1 MMKSEKL
8 KRYLDN
14 IIERGVKVDYWFMT
28 KQTGSDFFLDLFI
41 AQIVERYQLSDKTLS
56 YGDFYSKQFKDNTAM
71 SEKYPSQIGENTYRN
86 TIIPEYLGLIYRND
100 NDYDSAEVTD
110 AYKLISKYIKTYEDM
125 EIYHDLVERQLEKLS
140 FNILNINRGEEK
152 YKNITIFAIMLLYKI
167 LYELYHHYGSSYLS
181 YNEFILFVM
190 RTKTY
195 ADWPSC
201 LELIELSREEVD
213 FNQSAYIDKIVN
225 QQYVNDIRFDSFFNE
240 LSNIK
245 YIKKTSFEFANDESV
260 SYIKAVLN
268 KFENSKYCEITD
280 KYVMKEFLCSANYFD
295 GFLDSNLDVNNINNL
310 LSVDNLD
317 EGVIEDIVDNKVKRR
332 NPGRVRD
339 INNTTSVEIIG
350 FPDTFKENNSKNYAP
365 TVRLYNFEKI
375 NERNIEKGNKAEE
388 LIMKFEKLRLAE
400 LGDIKLVEKVEH
412 VSKTKG
418 DGLGYDILSYDIIN
432 GNVVPIYI
440 EVKGTTLDENS
451 PFDITKNE
459 LEIAKIHGKNYKI
472 YRVSSLGNG
481 VAKCFIIDGEELFKK
496 LDFEAI
502 TFKAFKKESDKKE

>member
-56 YGDFYSKQFKDNTAM
+56 YGEFYSKQFKDNTAM
-71 SEKYPSQIGENTYRN
+71 NEKYPTQISETTYRN
-86 TIIPEYLGLIYRND
+86 TIIAEYLGLVYRNG
-100 NDYDSAEVTD
+100 NDYDSAKVTD

-125 EIYHDLVERQLEKLS
+125 EIYHDLVERQLEKLA
-140 FNILNINRGEEK
+140 FNILNANRGEEK
-152 YKNITIFAIMLLYKI
+152 YKDITIFAIMLLYKI

-181 YNEFILFVM
+181 YNEFVLFVM

-195 ADWPSC
+195 KDWPSC
-201 LELIELSREEVD
+201 LELIKLSREEID
-213 FNQSAYIDKIVN
+213 FNQSAYIDQIVN
-225 QQYVNDIRFDSFFNE
+225 QKYVNDIRFDSFFNE

-245 YIKKTSFEFANDESV
+245 YIKKTLFEFANDESV
-260 SYIKAVLN
+260 SYIKSVLN
-268 KFENSKYCEITD
+268 KFENSKYCETTD
-280 KYVMKEFLCSANYFD
+280 KVVMREFLCSANYFD
-295 GFLDSNLDVNNINNL
+295 GFLDSNLDVNDINNL

-317 EGVIEDIVDNKVKRR
+317 EGVIENIVDNKVRR
-332 NPGRVRD
+332 KNSGSVRD
-339 INNTTSVEIIG
+339 INNTTSVKIIE
-350 FPDTFKENNSKNYAP
+350 FPDTFKENNSKNNVP
-365 TVRLYNFEKI
+365 SVRLYNFEKI
-375 NERNIEKGNKAEE
+375 NKRNIEKGNKAEE
-388 LIMKFEKLRLAE
+388 LIMEFERLRLAE
-400 LGDIKLVEKVEH
+400 LGYNNLIEKIEH

-418 DGLGYDILSYDIIN
+418 DGLGYDILSYDIIDSN
-432 GNVVPIYI
+432 IVPIYI
-440 EVKGTTLDENS
+440 EVKGTTLDESS

-481 VAKCFIIDGEELFKK
+481 IAKCFIIDGEEMFKK

-502 TFKAFKKESDKKE
+502 NFKAFKKKNEKEE